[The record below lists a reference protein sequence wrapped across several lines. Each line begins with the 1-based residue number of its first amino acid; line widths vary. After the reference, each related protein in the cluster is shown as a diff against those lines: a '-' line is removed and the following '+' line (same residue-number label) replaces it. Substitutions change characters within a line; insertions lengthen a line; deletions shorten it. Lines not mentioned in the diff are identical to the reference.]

1 MNHPSERLSEL
12 INSLSLNINSFSSE
26 CGYPSS
32 ATIWRIIEQKK
43 KPSNPTINKICNRFP
58 QVNREWLLT
67 GYGEMFTSQKTEY
80 SEDLTVTAKQV
91 IDNFSNQAENI
102 TSKIKTQTE
111 DTLNT
116 LIVPKMLRHD
126 LVTKA
131 EILIEEL
138 HKTVLRFNIVE
149 SAIEIQSEKLEAIHK
164 KINSMESMQAIEII
178 KQAKKKDKNGG
189 LDLN

>member
-12 INSLSLNINSFSSE
+12 INSLSLNINSFSNE

-80 SEDLTVTAKQV
+80 SDELTVTAKQV
-91 IDNFSNQAENI
+91 ID
-102 TSKIKTQTE
+102 T
-111 DTLNT
+111 
-116 LIVPKMLRHD
+116 IVPKMLRHD

-131 EILIEEL
+131 EILIKEL

-149 SAIEIQSEKLEAIHK
+149 SAIELQNQKLEAIHK

>member
-1 MNHPSERLSEL
+1 MNHPSQRLFEL
-12 INSLSLNINSFSSE
+12 INSLSLNINSFSNE

-67 GYGEMFTSQKTEY
+67 GYGEMFNTQQTDF

-91 IDNFSNQAENI
+91 ID
-102 TSKIKTQTE
+102 T
-111 DTLNT
+111 
-116 LIVPKMLRHD
+116 IVPKMVKVG
-126 LVTKA
+126 LVEKA
-131 EILIEEL
+131 ESLI
-138 HKTVLRFNIVE
+138 
-149 SAIEIQSEKLEAIHK
+149 AKLEENLSNFEFISESIVINSVRLKSIEK
-164 KINSMESMQAIEII
+164 KIKSIERMQAVELI
-178 KQAKKKDKNGG
+178 KEAKKKRKNGG

>member
-80 SEDLTVTAKQV
+80 SDELTVTAKQV
-91 IDNFSNQAENI
+91 IDTI
-102 TSKIKTQTE
+102 
-111 DTLNT
+111 L
-116 LIVPKMLRHD
+116 PKMLRHD

-149 SAIEIQSEKLEAIHK
+149 SAIELQNQKLEAIHK

>member
-12 INSLSLNINSFSSE
+12 INSLSLNINSFSNE

-58 QVNREWLLT
+58 QVNRDWLLT

-80 SEDLTVTAKQV
+80 SDELTVTAKQV
-91 IDNFSNQAENI
+91 ID
-102 TSKIKTQTE
+102 T
-111 DTLNT
+111 
-116 LIVPKMLRHD
+116 IVPKMLRHD

-149 SAIEIQSEKLEAIHK
+149 SAIELQNQKLEAIHK

>member
-1 MNHPSERLSEL
+1 MNHPSQRLSEL
-12 INSLSLNINSFSSE
+12 INSLSLNINSFSNE

-67 GYGEMFTSQKTEY
+67 GYGEMFNTQQTDF

-91 IDNFSNQAENI
+91 ID
-102 TSKIKTQTE
+102 T
-111 DTLNT
+111 
-116 LIVPKMLRHD
+116 IVPKMVKVG
-126 LVTKA
+126 LVEKA
-131 EILIEEL
+131 ESLI
-138 HKTVLRFNIVE
+138 
-149 SAIEIQSEKLEAIHK
+149 AKLEENLSNFEFISESIVINSVRLKSIEK
-164 KINSMESMQAIEII
+164 KIKSIERMQAVELI
-178 KQAKKKDKNGG
+178 KEAKKKRKNGG

>member
-12 INSLSLNINSFSSE
+12 INSLSLNINSFSNE

-80 SEDLTVTAKQV
+80 SDELTVTAKQV
-91 IDNFSNQAENI
+91 ID
-102 TSKIKTQTE
+102 T
-111 DTLNT
+111 
-116 LIVPKMLRHD
+116 IVPKMLRHD

-149 SAIEIQSEKLEAIHK
+149 SAIELQNQKLEAIHK

>member
-12 INSLSLNINSFSSE
+12 INSLSLNINSFSNE

-67 GYGEMFTSQKTEY
+67 GYGEMFVNQQTEY

-91 IDNFSNQAENI
+91 ID
-102 TSKIKTQTE
+102 T
-111 DTLNT
+111 
-116 LIVPKMLRHD
+116 IVPKMLKVG
-126 LVTKA
+126 LVEKA
-131 EILIEEL
+131 EFLI
-138 HKTVLRFNIVE
+138 
-149 SAIEIQSEKLEAIHK
+149 SKLEGTLSSFELISENIK
-164 KINSMESMQAIEII
+164 KVTERLTSIEKQI
-178 KQAKKKDKNGG
+178 KYM
-189 LDLN
+189 

>member
-12 INSLSLNINSFSSE
+12 INSLSLNINSFSNE

-80 SEDLTVTAKQV
+80 SDELTVTAKQV
-91 IDNFSNQAENI
+91 ID
-102 TSKIKTQTE
+102 T
-111 DTLNT
+111 
-116 LIVPKMLRHD
+116 IVPKMLRHD

-149 SAIEIQSEKLEAIHK
+149 SAIEIQSKKLEAIHK

>member
-12 INSLSLNINSFSSE
+12 INSLSLNINSFSNE

-43 KPSNPTINKICNRFP
+43 KPSNPTINKICNRFT

-67 GYGEMFTSQKTEY
+67 GYGEMFVNQQTDY

-91 IDNFSNQAENI
+91 ID
-102 TSKIKTQTE
+102 T
-111 DTLNT
+111 
-116 LIVPKMLRHD
+116 IVPKMLKVG
-126 LVTKA
+126 LVEKA
-131 EILIEEL
+131 ESLI
-138 HKTVLRFNIVE
+138 
-149 SAIEIQSEKLEAIHK
+149 SKLEGTLSRFELISQNIIIVSERLTSIEK
-164 KINSMESMQAIEII
+164 QIKSMERMQAVEII
-178 KQAKKKDKNGG
+178 KEAKKKRKNGG